1 MEKKKTG
8 RCKKQRSKKVNSKK
22 KKKIII
28 IIIIIIIPKSK
39 KPAPKVIVDDVD
51 IEQKNQ
57 NEHIDVETE
66 NVFCSTNSLF

>member
-8 RCKKQRSKKVNSKK
+8 RCKKQRGKKVNSKK
-22 KKKIII
+22 KKKK
-28 IIIIIIIPKSK
+28 IIIIIIPKSK

>member
-8 RCKKQRSKKVNSKK
+8 RCKKQRGKKANSKK
-22 KKKIII
+22 KKKK
-28 IIIIIIIPKSK
+28 IIIIIIPKSK